1 MTYSEKK
8 DQFCDRLLRRIIVFL
23 VVAAFAIPLLT
34 PQVFAASAVSIS
46 GGDQV
51 KGGETFTVTVTYSG
65 SQIGSVNGSMTYDT
79 NKLNY
84 LSGGSS
90 SGNTGY
96 IQLRE
101 MGSGSISFQ
110 IKFQAVGDGSTTLHV
125 TTSEMYDVN
134 DAALDTPSASKTVKV
149 IGSASADDVISET
162 QPEVDQTADDTE
174 TLASGVDEKGDEGE
188 MTGGLLFLIISA
200 AVLAVLIAVIA
211 TVLLRKKRKN
221 GKQSGA
227 AKLSVAKSGEDV
239 DSGSRAKPG
248 MQKNTAMED
257 TVFFQ
262 PERREGLIDD
272 RLNGGL
278 DEVQQSGYTEP
289 DYADEWDPNPQEDLQ
304 ERYEHSFDETQ
315 VLQPDRDQT
324 HDKELVSRHTRMFRK
339 EEFEQELSSWENQE
353 DRWPD
358 DDKW

>member
-23 VVAAFAIPLLT
+23 VVAAFVIPLLT
-34 PQVFAASAVSIS
+34 PRVFAASTVSIS

-79 NKLNY
+79 SKLNY

-101 MGSGSISFQ
+101 NGSGSISFQ
-110 IKFQAVGDGSTTLHV
+110 IKFQAIGDGSTTLKV
-125 TTSEMYDVN
+125 NTSEMYDMN
-134 DAALDTPSASKTVKV
+134 ENALDNPSATKTVKV
-149 IGSASADDVISET
+149 IGSADSKDVISET
-162 QPEVDQTADDTE
+162 EAPSAETVDLPTE
-174 TLASGVDEKGDEGE
+174 EGVDEKGDEGE
-188 MTGGLLFLIISA
+188 MTGGFLFLIISA
-200 AVLAVLIAVIA
+200 AVLVVLIAVIA
-211 TVLLRKKRKN
+211 TILIKKRN
-221 GKQSGA
+221 GRGKGPKSPASGSAGRSGA
-227 AKLSVAKSGEDV
+227 ALE
-239 DSGSRAKPG
+239 
-248 MQKNTAMED
+248 
-257 TVFFQ
+257 

-278 DEVQQSGYTEP
+278 DETQRNQYVEP
-289 DYADEWDPNPQEDLQ
+289 EYADEWDPNPEPDLNP
-304 ERYEHSFDETQ
+304 EPE
-315 VLQPDRDQT
+315 P
-324 HDKELVSRHTRMFRK
+324 VSRDTRMFRK
-339 EEFEQELSSWENQE
+339 EDFDRQPSSWLDQE

-358 DDKW
+358 DDEW